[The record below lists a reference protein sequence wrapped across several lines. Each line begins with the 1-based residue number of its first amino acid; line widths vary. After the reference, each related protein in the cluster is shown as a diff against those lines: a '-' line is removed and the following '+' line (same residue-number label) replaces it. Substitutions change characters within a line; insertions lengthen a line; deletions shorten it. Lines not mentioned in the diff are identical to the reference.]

1 MKKIYVKPSIKEKE
15 IDMESLLASESGNG
29 ISSSNAVSGLTG
41 EGTTAPKVGGPSD
54 GTPTVSAKALNPWGI
69 DAEE

>member
-29 ISSSNAVSGLTG
+29 ISRSNAVSGLTG
-41 EGTTAPKVGGPSD
+41 EGTPDPTLGGRND
-54 GTPTVSAKALNPWGI
+54 GTHTPGAKAFNPWGI

>member
-29 ISSSNAVSGLTG
+29 ISSNAVSGLTV
-41 EGTTAPKVGGPSD
+41 EGTTDPTAGGAND
-54 GTPTVSAKALNPWGI
+54 GTHQVGAKAFNPWGV

>member
-1 MKKIYVKPSIKEKE
+1 MKKIYVKPSIKEKV

-29 ISSSNAVSGLTG
+29 ISSNAVSGLTG
-41 EGTTAPKVGGPSD
+41 EETIDPTAGGAND
-54 GTPTVSAKALNPWGI
+54 GTHTPGAKAFNPWGI

>member
-29 ISSSNAVSGLTG
+29 ISSNAVSGLP
-41 EGTTAPKVGGPSD
+41 EGTTDPTLGGRSD
-54 GTPTVSAKALNPWGI
+54 GTTHPVSAKAFNPWGI

>member
-29 ISSSNAVSGLTG
+29 ISSNAVSGLP
-41 EGTTAPKVGGPSD
+41 EGTSAPTAGGAND
-54 GTPTVSAKALNPWGI
+54 GTHTPGAKAFNPWGI

>member
-1 MKKIYVKPSIKEKE
+1 
-15 IDMESLLASESGNG
+15 MESLLASESGNG

>member
-15 IDMESLLASESGNG
+15 IDMESLLASESNG
-29 ISSSNAVSGLTG
+29 ISSNNAVSGLP
-41 EGTTAPKVGGPSD
+41 EGTTAPKAGGAND
-54 GTPTVSAKALNPWGI
+54 GTHPVSAKAFNPWGI

>member
-29 ISSSNAVSGLTG
+29 ISSTNAVSGLP
-41 EGTTAPKVGGPSD
+41 EGTTDPTAGGPND
-54 GTPTVSAKALNPWGI
+54 GTHSVSAKAFNPWGI